1 MTNHDEYSI
10 RERSQHHSAD
20 PDCPVCGDAVG
31 LANLYVYDARNEP
44 LCRLCCWEKAPSL
57 SNILRLVNAASE
69 FYGGVVPPA
78 VHQELQK
85 RADDPKRVKTE
96 LQHALEWIEA
106 PRHGADGAL
115 VMSPL
120 KKFVAEQIK
129 AALKS
134 KSTEKMKAAK
144 EMVEESQYGV
154 KTLGDL
160 DDEIP
165 F

>member
-1 MTNHDEYSI
+1 M
-10 RERSQHHSAD
+10 
-20 PDCPVCGDAVG
+20 
-31 LANLYVYDARNEP
+31 
-44 LCRLCCWEKAPSL
+44 
-57 SNILRLVNAASE
+57 
-69 FYGGVVPPA
+69 
-78 VHQELQK
+78 
-85 RADDPKRVKTE
+85 
-96 LQHALEWIEA
+96 
-106 PRHGADGAL
+106 
-115 VMSPL
+115 
-120 KKFVAEQIK
+120 AEQIK